1 MYPFR
6 VHLYLD
12 WVRMSRLPGSGKLG
26 VRPSFLVFCRSNGV
40 LRHWKHVH
48 NPLAKRPYELMGL
61 EVQNCFTTKD
71 TKSTKESEDE
81 AFDLAFNLGD
91 NEVYQASGLH
101 PRKPQRD
108 ASGSSSSLCNAF
120 LCVLCA
126 FARGIS
132 FFSRPFVA
140 LTQVAKVSR
149 QDGMIAPCSSVV
161 AELAELRTSK
171 TILTFRLA

>member
-1 MYPFR
+1 MPF
-6 VHLYLD
+6 
-12 WVRMSRLPGSGKLG
+12 SKIG
-26 VRPSFLVFCRSNGV
+26 VRPSFLGFYRSNGV

-71 TKSTKESEDE
+71 E
-81 AFDLAFNLGD
+81 AFDPAFNLGD

-161 AELAELRTSK
+161 AELAELRRTKHLIPLLILVTIKKSLEIDYPRSK
-171 TILTFRLA
+171 TAGYSANFILT